1 MYVVVPHKIISL
13 IVISFFSIGFLSAFA
28 QTTVEENLSCLT
40 SEKSYE
46 EGDTIVVAGNVKA
59 IILDEPITLRILYES
74 TIIDIAQLE
83 VAQDGSFSHTIKAE
97 GQSWNRDGEYRLSC
111 FYSGTAVETTIEFF
125 SKQAV
130 VETTNIFEVDAGSYG
145 TFDIDYTIR
154 GGTVK
159 NMLIDSEIFALIVI
173 IDSESDGSVTLEL
186 PRESIDAKKIDNT
199 DDTFLVFI
207 DGAEVRPEETST
219 TQSLRVL
226 TIEFEEGDSDIE
238 IIGTFV
244 VPEFG
249 TITIFILFLAII
261 SAIFVSSKKFNK
273 IPRITRFN

>member
-1 MYVVVPHKIISL
+1 MYVVVSHQIMPL
-13 IVISFFSIGFLSAFA
+13 LVISFFSIGFIFAFA
-28 QTTVEENLSCLT
+28 QVEENLSVVT

-46 EGDTIVVAGNVKA
+46 EGDTIVVSGNVKA
-59 IILDEPITLRILYES
+59 IILDEPVTIRILYES
-74 TIIDIAQLE
+74 TIVDIAQLD

-97 GQSWNRDGEYRLSC
+97 GQSWNRDGTYRISA
-111 FYSGTAVETTIEFF
+111 FYGGTTVETTLDFIT
-125 SKQAV
+125 KAAV
-130 VETTNIFEVDAGSYG
+130 SETTNIFEVDAGSYG

-173 IDSESDGSVTLEL
+173 VDSESDGSITLDL
-186 PRESIDAKKIDNT
+186 PRNSIDAKKSDNT

-219 TQSLRVL
+219 TQNSRILK
-226 TIEFEEGDSDIE
+226 IEFEEGDSDIE

-244 VPEFG
+244 VPEFDN
-249 TITIFILFLAII
+249 IAILILFLAII
-261 SAIFVSSKKFNK
+261 SAIFVSSKKFSK
-273 IPRITRFN
+273 IPDITRFT

>member
-1 MYVVVPHKIISL
+1 MYVFVPHQIISL
-13 IVISFFSIGFLSAFA
+13 IVISFFSIGSLSAFA
-28 QTTVEENLSCLT
+28 QIEENLSCLT

-46 EGDTIVVAGNVKA
+46 EGDTIVVSGNVKA
-59 IILDEPITLRILYES
+59 IILDEPVTLRILYES
-74 TIIDIAQLE
+74 TIIDIAQLQ
-83 VAQDGSFSHTIKAE
+83 VAQDGSYSHTIKAE
-97 GQSWNRDGEYRLSC
+97 GQSWNRDGEYRISC
-111 FYSGTAVETTIEFF
+111 FYGGTTVETTIEFF
-125 SKQAV
+125 SKQSV

-173 IDSESDGSVTLEL
+173 IDSESDGSITLEL
-186 PRESIDAKKIDNT
+186 PRNSIDAKKSDNT
-199 DDTFLVFI
+199 DDAFLVFI

-219 TQSLRVL
+219 TQTSRTLK
-226 TIEFEEGDSDIE
+226 IEFEEGDSDIE

-249 TITIFILFLAII
+249 SIAILILFLAII
-261 SAIFVSSKKFNK
+261 SAIIFSSKKFCK
-273 IPRITRFN
+273 FPSITRFT